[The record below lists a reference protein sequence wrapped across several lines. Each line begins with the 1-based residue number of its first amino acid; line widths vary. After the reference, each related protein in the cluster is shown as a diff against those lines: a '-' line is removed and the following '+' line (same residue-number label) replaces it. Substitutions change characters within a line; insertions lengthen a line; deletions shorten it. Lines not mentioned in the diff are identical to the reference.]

1 METTF
6 AIFDTVTAT
15 FTGFGST
22 GTVPHENGEGFYVP
36 NGGTFVFTTTDE
48 AIARAEVAHL
58 NSQVKT
64 PQRYT
69 LFTGRLG

>member
-6 AIFDTVTAT
+6 AIFDTVTGQ
-15 FTGFGST
+15 FTEFSST
-22 GTVPHENGEGFYVP
+22 GTVAHENGEGFYVP

-48 AIARAEVAHL
+48 DIAREGVAHL

-64 PQRYT
+64 PERYK
-69 LFTGRLG
+69 LFTGQLG